1 MNTNNGYRQTTFNF
15 NQIQNSHPN
24 QVENPPG
31 SPLHVPPPHVQPLV
45 DPTPQP
51 IPSILMKEIT
61 RLAHKYTTTFC
72 SINNLSEQI
81 ATLTQNKADG
91 IIPPSLETK
100 FKKLFNTPSEA
111 SVRAMIIAN
120 TIDSLITT
128 KREKLNELEALYNAR
143 YEDLRTS
150 LDTPLQTC
158 QLTIPPEQILPIF
171 DTKIRDFKLQFIL
184 KQRNDNLKK
193 ERKREQ
199 FLLRQEKQNE
209 VVTLSVKQL
218 SALQNDI
225 ASLTLQVKTLKNA
238 ISKSQ
243 PKNVKAKEKLKNPR
257 STGTL
262 KGKGGRKKSTTRNK

>member
-1 MNTNNGYRQTTFNF
+1 MNTNNGYRQTTLNF
-15 NQIQNSHPN
+15 SQRPNSHPN
-24 QVENPPG
+24 QAPNSPG
-31 SPLHVPPPHVQPLV
+31 SSLHVPPSHVEPMVNPAL
-45 DPTPQP
+45 PP

-61 RLAHKYTTTFC
+61 RLAHKYATIFC
-72 SINNLSEQI
+72 SINNLTEQI
-81 ATLTQNKADG
+81 ATLTQNKTDG

-100 FKKLFNTPSEA
+100 FKKLFNTPSET

-128 KREKLNELEALYNAR
+128 KREKLTEFETLYNAR

-150 LDTPLQTC
+150 LDSPLQTC
-158 QLTIPPEQILPIF
+158 QLTISPEQILPIF

-209 VVTLSVKQL
+209 VVTLSVKQMN
-218 SALQNDI
+218 ALQNDI

-238 ISKSQ
+238 ISKSP
-243 PKNVKAKEKLKNPR
+243 PKNAKAKEKLKNPR
-257 STGTL
+257 PTGTL
-262 KGKGGRKKSTTRNK
+262 KGKSGRKKSTSKNK